1 MTAFWNS
8 HGLEVD
14 STSCKEAAVRR
25 RRKEKYNRPSG
36 MEPQNASG
44 RFKTPHTFGEPGYGL
59 IMTDVTYKRIVK
71 RQGYRQFAGIQ
82 RLGEAISGAWREK
95 IGMSPCMGRSN
106 MPASGPASFTPPLPK
121 LLEL

>member
-1 MTAFWNS
+1 
-8 HGLEVD
+8 
-14 STSCKEAAVRR
+14 
-25 RRKEKYNRPSG
+25 